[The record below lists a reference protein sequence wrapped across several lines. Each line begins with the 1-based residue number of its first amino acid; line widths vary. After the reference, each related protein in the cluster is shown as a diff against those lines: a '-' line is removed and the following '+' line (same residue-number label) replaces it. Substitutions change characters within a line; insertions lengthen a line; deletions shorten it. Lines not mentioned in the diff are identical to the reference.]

1 MHMSWQEIASDLVCL
16 SLETV
21 ASVTNF
27 DVRIVTCALQYLQ
40 INTVFMYINNITNDK
55 LFKNFLESACE
66 YFKLH

>member
-1 MHMSWQEIASDLVCL
+1 MSWQEIASDLVCL

-21 ASVTNF
+21 ASITNLN
-27 DVRIVTCALQYLQ
+27 DVRIMTHALQYLHT
-40 INTVFMYINNITNDK
+40 NAVFMYINNVTNDN